1 MNTNVKI
8 NNSNFNTFLFQEKI
22 NSNFLERNKKPN
34 GVIMSL
40 NKSYQI
46 EKAVNDF
53 DEYFDRLSIVANGEN
68 INNYDYIN
76 AVDNLNY
83 LLIENYNLNF
93 YNKSLTQFFKIVD
106 LKILKLVLKIKKN

>member
-46 EKAVNDF
+46 EKV
-53 DEYFDRLSIVANGEN
+53 
-68 INNYDYIN
+68 
-76 AVDNLNY
+76 
-83 LLIENYNLNF
+83 
-93 YNKSLTQFFKIVD
+93 
-106 LKILKLVLKIKKN
+106 